1 MSDDSRHHKIRPM
14 LAMGQDYHS
23 KRCLTYGFSAT
34 SDLVRDQL
42 ISKGMDERQATIF
55 APQYLEGAIMAFNG
69 DIDFRQIHYSLREEE
84 ARQKAEHASKST
96 RREC

>member
-1 MSDDSRHHKIRPM
+1 
-14 LAMGQDYHS
+14 
-23 KRCLTYGFSAT
+23 
-34 SDLVRDQL
+34 
-42 ISKGMDERQATIF
+42 MDERQATIF